1 MADEF
6 DSTFEPELN
15 PDLFESEDVELEDLD
30 DLEFEDDDE
39 EEDE

>member
-15 PDLFESEDVELEDLD
+15 PDLFEAEDIELEDLN

>member
-6 DSTFEPELN
+6 DNTFEPELD
-15 PDLFESEDVELEDLD
+15 PDLFDIDDVELEDLD

>member
-6 DSTFEPELN
+6 DDTFEPELN
-15 PDLFESEDVELEDLD
+15 PDLFEAEDVELEDLD

>member
-6 DSTFEPELN
+6 DDTFEPELD
-15 PDLFESEDVELEDLD
+15 PDLFDIEDVELEDLD

>member
-15 PDLFESEDVELEDLD
+15 PDLFEAEDVELEDLD

-39 EEDE
+39 EEED

>member
-6 DSTFEPELN
+6 DDTFEPELD
-15 PDLFESEDVELEDLD
+15 PDLFDIEDVELDDLD